1 MNADSLVEA
10 SLSLWLLSAGVLLLG
25 THLAF
30 TYLRHALRETRWRQ
44 RWQQWGAAV
53 LALATALWSGML
65 LGIGSQALSYSL
77 GFSVAGLLGAWAAAV
92 AAATL
97 ALLALLVLLRGRLL
111 SAVMAAGAL
120 LAAGALA
127 MQVLLVRAVELEP
140 GLHWQME
147 PLALAVPV
155 LVSGCVAGLWTAFL
169 GAPRSGARRRAW
181 RFIGA
186 GMLAFGVI
194 AGQELVL
201 AAAAMAAQKASAAY
215 SQVPAEAACL
225 VAGLAVPFVMLLL
238 LLALRLCRHAPDP
251 NAPPRR
257 RRRRIKARPLL

>member
-1 MNADSLVEA
+1 MNESLVEA

-30 TYLRHALRETRWRQ
+30 SYLRHALRETRRRQ
-44 RWQQWGAAV
+44 RWQQSGAAV

-77 GFSVAGLLGAWAAAV
+77 GFSIAGLLGAWAVAV

-97 ALLALLVLLRGRLL
+97 ALLVLLRWRRLP
-111 SAVMAAGAL
+111 AVAAAGGL
-120 LAAGALA
+120 LTAGALA

-155 LVSGCVAGLWTAFL
+155 LVSGCGAGLWTAFL

-215 SQVPAEAACL
+215 SEVPAEAACL

-238 LLALRLCRHAPDP
+238 LLALRLRRSAPDP